1 MKNHF
6 YYLITNTRKERRLSV
21 EDVKFILEH
30 CGYKAQMFDTQFK
43 MGAKR
48 WSKRREFTNAL
59 IDSGLTYFAY
69 IKFYKEGD
77 NSYALVAGK
86 TKVTEYYRTDICFTK
101 SEKFNGKAK
110 AFLRGNDLEW
120 DTEKIMV
127 VIPKNTKSEQEAID
141 IEREITGLLGLY
153 SS

>member
-6 YYLITNTRKERRLSV
+6 YYLIVNTRKERRLTE

-30 CGYKAQMFDTQFK
+30 CGYKVQMFATHFK
-43 MGAKR
+43 KGANR
-48 WSKRREFTNAL
+48 WSKRRVFTNAL
-59 IDSGLTYFAY
+59 IESGLTYFAY
-69 IKFYKEGD
+69 IKFYREGD

-86 TKVTEYYRTDICFTK
+86 TKVTEYYHTDICFTK
-101 SEKFNGKAK
+101 SEKFKGKAK
-110 AFLRGNDLEW
+110 AFLRDNNLEW

-127 VIPKNTKSEQEAID
+127 VIPNNTKSEQEAID

>member
-59 IDSGLTYFAY
+59 IESGLTYFAY
-69 IKFYKEGD
+69 IKFYREGD

-101 SEKFNGKAK
+101 SEKFKGKAK
-110 AFLRGNDLEW
+110 AFLRDNNLEW

-127 VIPKNTKSEQEAID
+127 VIPNNTKSEQEAID

>member
-6 YYLITNTRKERRLSV
+6 YYLIVNTRKERRLTE

-30 CGYKAQMFDTQFK
+30 CGYKVQMFATQFK

-69 IKFYKEGD
+69 IKFYREGD

-86 TKVTEYYRTDICFTK
+86 TKVTEYYRTDIYFTK
-101 SEKFNGKAK
+101 SEKFKGKAK
-110 AFLRGNDLEW
+110 AFLRDNNLEW

-141 IEREITGLLGLY
+141 IEREITG
-153 SS
+153 

>member
-6 YYLITNTRKERRLSV
+6 YYLIVNTRKERRLTE

-30 CGYKAQMFDTQFK
+30 CGYKVQMFDTQFK

-48 WSKRREFTNAL
+48 WSKRREFTNDL
-59 IDSGLTYFAY
+59 KDSGLTYFAY
-69 IKFYKEGD
+69 IKFYREGD

-101 SEKFNGKAK
+101 SEKFKGKAK
-110 AFLRGNDLEW
+110 AFLRDNNLEW

-127 VIPKNTKSEQEAID
+127 VIPNNTKSEQEAID

>member
-6 YYLITNTRKERRLSV
+6 YYLIVNTRKERRLSV

-30 CGYKAQMFDTQFK
+30 CGYKAQIFDTQFK

-59 IDSGLTYFAY
+59 IESGLTYFAY
-69 IKFYKEGD
+69 IKFYREGD

-101 SEKFNGKAK
+101 SEKFKGKAK

-120 DTEKIMV
+120 DTEKVMV
-127 VIPKNTKSEQEAID
+127 VIPNNTKSEQEAID

>member
-6 YYLITNTRKERRLSV
+6 YYLIVNTRKERRLSV

-30 CGYKAQMFDTQFK
+30 CGYKVQMFATHFK
-43 MGAKR
+43 KGANR
-48 WSKRREFTNAL
+48 WSMRRVFTNAL
-59 IDSGLTYFAY
+59 IESGLTYFAY

-77 NSYALVAGK
+77 NSYALVVGK

-101 SEKFNGKAK
+101 SEKFKGKAK
-110 AFLRGNDLEW
+110 AFLRDNNLEW

>member
-1 MKNHF
+1 MKDHF

-30 CGYKAQMFDTQFK
+30 CSYKVQMFDTQFK

-48 WSKRREFTNAL
+48 WSKRMVFTNAL
-59 IDSGLTYFAY
+59 IESGLTYFAY
-69 IKFYKEGD
+69 IKFYKEDD

-101 SEKFNGKAK
+101 SEKFKGKAK
-110 AFLRGNDLEW
+110 AFLRDNNLEW

-127 VIPKNTKSEQEAID
+127 VIPNNTKSEQEAID

>member
-6 YYLITNTRKERRLSV
+6 YYLIVNTRKERRLTE
-21 EDVKFILEH
+21 EDVKFILDH
-30 CGYKAQMFDTQFK
+30 CGYKAQMFATHFK
-43 MGAKR
+43 KGANR
-48 WSKRREFTNAL
+48 WSKRMEFTNAL
-59 IDSGLTYFAY
+59 IESKLTYFAY
-69 IKFYKEGD
+69 IKFYREGD

-86 TKVTEYYRTDICFTK
+86 TKVTECYRTDICFTK
-101 SEKFNGKAK
+101 SEKFKGKAK
-110 AFLRGNDLEW
+110 AFLRDNNLEW

>member
-6 YYLITNTRKERRLSV
+6 YYLIVNTRKERQLTE
-21 EDVKFILEH
+21 EDVKFILDH

-59 IDSGLTYFAY
+59 LDSGLTYFAY

-101 SEKFNGKAK
+101 SVKFKGKAK
-110 AFLRGNDLEW
+110 AFLRDNNLEW

-127 VIPKNTKSEQEAID
+127 VIPNNTKSEQEAID

>member
-59 IDSGLTYFAY
+59 IDNGLTYFAY
-69 IKFYKEGD
+69 IKFYKGGD
-77 NSYALVAGK
+77 NSYAIVAGK
-86 TKVTEYYRTDICFTK
+86 TKVTECYRTDICFTK
-101 SEKFNGKAK
+101 SEKFKGKAK
-110 AFLRGNDLEW
+110 AFLRDNNLEW

-127 VIPKNTKSEQEAID
+127 VIPNNTKSEQEAID

>member
-6 YYLITNTRKERRLSV
+6 YYLIVNTRKERRLTE

-30 CGYKAQMFDTQFK
+30 CGYKVQMFATHFK
-43 MGAKR
+43 NGANR
-48 WSKRREFTNAL
+48 WSKRMVFTNAL

-101 SEKFNGKAK
+101 SEKFKGKAK
-110 AFLRGNDLEW
+110 AFLRDNNLEW

>member
-6 YYLITNTRKERRLSV
+6 YYLIVNTRKERRLT
-21 EDVKFILEH
+21 EGDVKFILDH
-30 CGYKAQMFDTQFK
+30 CGYKAQMFATHFK
-43 MGAKR
+43 KGANR
-48 WSKRREFTNAL
+48 WSKRMEFTNAL
-59 IDSGLTYFAY
+59 IESGLTYFAY
-69 IKFYKEGD
+69 IKFYREGD

-86 TKVTEYYRTDICFTK
+86 TKVTECYRTDICFTK
-101 SEKFNGKAK
+101 SEKFKGKAK
-110 AFLRGNDLEW
+110 AFLRDNNLEW

-127 VIPKNTKSEQEAID
+127 VIPNNTKSEQEAID

>member
-1 MKNHF
+1 MKDHF

-21 EDVKFILEH
+21 EDVKFILDH
-30 CGYKAQMFDTQFK
+30 CGYKVQMFATHFK
-43 MGAKR
+43 KGAKR

-69 IKFYKEGD
+69 IKFYREGD

-101 SEKFNGKAK
+101 SEKFKGKAK
-110 AFLRGNDLEW
+110 AFLRDNDLEW

-127 VIPKNTKSEQEAID
+127 VIPDDTQNEQETID

>member
-6 YYLITNTRKERRLSV
+6 YYLIVNTRKERRLTE
-21 EDVKFILEH
+21 EDVKFILDH
-30 CGYKAQMFDTQFK
+30 CGYKVQMFDTQFK

-59 IDSGLTYFAY
+59 IESGLTYFAY
-69 IKFYKEGD
+69 IKFYREGD

-86 TKVTEYYRTDICFTK
+86 TKVTDKYRTDVCFTK
-101 SEKFNGKAK
+101 SEKFKGKAK
-110 AFLRGNDLEW
+110 AFLRDNNLEW

-127 VIPKNTKSEQEAID
+127 IIPNNTKSEQEAID

>member
-6 YYLITNTRKERRLSV
+6 YYLIVNTRKERRLTE
-21 EDVKFILEH
+21 EDVKFILDH
-30 CGYKAQMFDTQFK
+30 SGYKVQMFDTQFE

-48 WSKRREFTNAL
+48 WSKRMVFTNAL

-101 SEKFNGKAK
+101 SEKFKGKAK
-110 AFLRGNDLEW
+110 AFLRDNELEW

-127 VIPKNTKSEQEAID
+127 VIPNNTKSEQEAID

>member
-6 YYLITNTRKERRLSV
+6 YYLIVNTRKERRLT
-21 EDVKFILEH
+21 EGDVKFILEH
-30 CGYKAQMFDTQFK
+30 CGYKVQMFATHFK
-43 MGAKR
+43 KGTNR
-48 WSKRREFTNAL
+48 WSKRMVFTNAL
-59 IDSGLTYFAY
+59 IESGLTYFAY

-101 SEKFNGKAK
+101 SEKFKGKAK
-110 AFLRGNDLEW
+110 AFLRDNNLEW

-127 VIPKNTKSEQEAID
+127 IIPKNTKSEQEAID

>member
-1 MKNHF
+1 MKDHF
-6 YYLITNTRKERRLSV
+6 YYLIVNTRKERRLSV

-30 CGYKAQMFDTQFK
+30 CGYKARMFDTQFK

-59 IDSGLTYFAY
+59 IESGLTYFAY
-69 IKFYKEGD
+69 IKFYREGD

-101 SEKFNGKAK
+101 SEKFKGKAK
-110 AFLRGNDLEW
+110 AFLRDNNLEW

-127 VIPKNTKSEQEAID
+127 VIPNNTKSEQEAID